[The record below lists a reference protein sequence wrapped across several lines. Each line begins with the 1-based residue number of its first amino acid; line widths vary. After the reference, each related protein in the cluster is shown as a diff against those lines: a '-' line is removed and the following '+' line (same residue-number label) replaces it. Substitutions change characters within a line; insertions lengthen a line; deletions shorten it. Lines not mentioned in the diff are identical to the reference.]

1 MASVQSYDVFVVNC
15 KPITAMNIID
25 MKIILAIVNGSLRR
39 RIPIRMVQV
48 APIPVQTA
56 YAVPTGILLD
66 PMERQTA
73 LRM

>member
-1 MASVQSYDVFVVNC
+1 
-15 KPITAMNIID
+15 MNIID